1 MRIYANLLGN
11 WIDITDKG
19 TVADYQHPTTYF
31 KENLIFDSTSK
42 VAKCFEYGY
51 VHVQY
56 QDKDYRLAPEHFQFV
71 ND

>member
-11 WIDITDKG
+11 WTDITDCA
-19 TVADYQHPTTYF
+19 TVADYQNPTTYF
-31 KENLIFDSTSK
+31 EENYTFDENSK

-56 QDKDYRLAPEHFQFV
+56 NGKDYKLAPEHFQFV
-71 ND
+71 NE